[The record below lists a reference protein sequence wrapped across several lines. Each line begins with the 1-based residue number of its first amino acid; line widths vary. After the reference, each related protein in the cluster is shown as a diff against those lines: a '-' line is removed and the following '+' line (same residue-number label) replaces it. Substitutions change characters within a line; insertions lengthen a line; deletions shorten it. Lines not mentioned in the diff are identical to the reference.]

1 MRNHG
6 LNKRISKLAYRIHY
20 TKQTKCTNIIN
31 RNENMVAAMRV
42 LALAV
47 DVHFEMEIGQ
57 LSKIKVLA
65 R

>member
-1 MRNHG
+1 
-6 LNKRISKLAYRIHY
+6 
-20 TKQTKCTNIIN
+20 
-31 RNENMVAAMRV
+31 MVAAMRE